1 MLQFG
6 KFYISRGMLEI
17 FLVQMEVAPNDKA
30 KNFAKVEALTQGI
43 RKEAQA
49 GAANAGLIV
58 LPEMFATGYLP
69 LHPESAAEDFTLE
82 SAGETAHFLHK
93 LANRTGCAVMGAGIS
108 GADAACVDAESGVS
122 TAPHCDVRTAPHCD
136 VRTAP
141 LANHASVYMPGNA
154 AEYAGYDKRRPFFME
169 QGKFRAGADVNLFK
183 IDEWTVAP
191 TICFDLRFPE
201 LYRDAVKAGANLFTV
216 QAAWPQERILHWNTL
231 LKARAIENQAYVAAV
246 NCVSP
251 DGKYTGNSQIIN
263 PLGDVIAQA
272 EAGKESVISA
282 SLDMDSLLKY
292 RKVFPVLKNI

>member
-1 MLQFG
+1 
-6 KFYISRGMLEI
+6 MLEI

-49 GAANAGLIV
+49 GGANAGLIV

-69 LHPESAAEDFTLE
+69 LHPESAAEDFSSE
-82 SAGETAHFLHK
+82 SAGETAQFLYK

-108 GADAACVDAESGVS
+108 GMEADSGVS
-122 TAPHCDVRTAPHCD
+122 TTTHCN

-141 LANHASVYMPGNA
+141 LTNHASVYMSGNA
-154 AEYAGYDKRRPFFME
+154 TEYAHYDKRKPFFME
-169 QGKFRAGADVNLFK
+169 QEKFRAGNDVNLFK
-183 IDEWTVAP
+183 INEWTIAP

-201 LYRDAVKAGANLFTV
+201 LYRDAVKAGANLFTE
-216 QAAWPQERILHWNTL
+216 QAAWPEARINHWNTL

-263 PLGDVIAQA
+263 PQGEVIAQA
-272 EAGKESVISA
+272 ESGKECVISA

-292 RKVFPVLKNI
+292 RKVFPVLKEI